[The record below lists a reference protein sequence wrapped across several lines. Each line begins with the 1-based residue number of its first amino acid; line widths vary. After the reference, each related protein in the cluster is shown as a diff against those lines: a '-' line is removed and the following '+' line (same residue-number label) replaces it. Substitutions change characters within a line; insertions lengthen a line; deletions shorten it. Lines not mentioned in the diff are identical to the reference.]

1 MKVRVVNPYKGESEE
16 TMVLG
21 DNTYKHTHQYTET
34 IEIAHEGQN
43 FQLYWDDTR
52 NALKIID
59 ISNNGKICVFPSAAN
74 GVFIK
79 SVKQ

>member
-16 TMVLG
+16 TMALG
-21 DNTYKHTHQYTET
+21 DDTYKHTHQYTET
-34 IEIAHEGQN
+34 IEITHEGQN